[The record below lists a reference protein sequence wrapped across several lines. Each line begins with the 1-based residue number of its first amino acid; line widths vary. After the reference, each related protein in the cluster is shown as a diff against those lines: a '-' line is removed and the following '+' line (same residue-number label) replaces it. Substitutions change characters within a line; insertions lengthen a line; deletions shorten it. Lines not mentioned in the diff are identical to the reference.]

1 MVKTNWIT
9 QKLTQINRFAIIWT
23 CANEDIERINEK
35 ANKTSANR
43 RKQKILH
50 DHLISINTRW
60 CASEILL
67 DRHHFNDRYECEH
80 IMKCTQ
86 TATTIDSVCVCIVYA
101 CVRSANG
108 NTIITAHQRHCLL
121 IWFMIR
127 PKQLDQSFFLK
138 LAQS

>member
-23 CANEDIERINEK
+23 CANEDIERIIEK

-86 TATTIDSVCVCIVYA
+86 TATTVDSACVYVYA

-127 PKQLDQSFFLK
+127 PKQLDQSFF
-138 LAQS
+138 